1 MCLPRRVGF
10 FAGLKYRGGATM
22 LAWMLHRVT
31 GVAMLVLI
39 TTHVIAGFFM
49 QQMDSQVAAA
59 VNTIYESWG
68 FQALITFI
76 VMFHA
81 FNGLRIAVLDIWPQL
96 QVYQRQALWIQL
108 LIFLSLYGVTA
119 GALIQRAFAGG

>member
-10 FAGLKYRGGATM
+10 FTGLKYRGGATM

-31 GVAMLVLI
+31 GIAMLVLI
-39 TTHVIAGFFM
+39 TTHIVAGFFM

-59 VNTIYESWG
+59 LNAIYESWE
-68 FQALITFI
+68 FQALVTFI

-81 FNGLRIAVLDIWPQL
+81 FNGLRIAVLDIWPSL

-108 LIFLSLYGVTA
+108 LVFLSLYGAMA
-119 GALIQRAFAGG
+119 GVLLQRAFAGS